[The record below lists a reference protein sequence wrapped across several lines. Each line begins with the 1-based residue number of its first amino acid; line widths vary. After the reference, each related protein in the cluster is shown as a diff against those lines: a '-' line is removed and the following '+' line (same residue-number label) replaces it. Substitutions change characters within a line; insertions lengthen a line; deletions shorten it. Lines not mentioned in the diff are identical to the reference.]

1 MLAAPVEALRGAG
14 LSAAKTAS
22 IRDLAEHV
30 LAGTV
35 VLDRVGR
42 RSDDQIVEQ
51 LTQVR
56 GIGRWT
62 AEMFLMFQ
70 LGRLDV
76 WPVDDL
82 GVRKGYA
89 RLYDLAGDRRRRA
102 CSSRSASRS
111 GPTARSLRGTA
122 GAPSTTR
129 SCPADRHRHRRRRG
143 ARATAPTSRPRARR
157 TAASPRRRRRSSTLA
172 GSSTGHGV
180 ELTVGAGH
188 ELRAVELVEPVGH
201 AHTVEEVRVVH
212 RVGVA
217 VRDRDVECFETALLE
232 PGVFDRVLRDEPGG
246 A

>member
-1 MLAAPVEALRGAG
+1 MARRELVEASADLARRRPEFAKIVEAAGPCDLRTGRPRRTHFAELARAICYQQLAGPAARTIHGRFEALFDGDPTPEKVLAAPVEALRGAG

-42 RSDDQIVEQ
+42 RSDAQIVEQ
-51 LTQVR
+51 LTLVR

-89 RLYDLAGDRRRRA
+89 RLHDLAET
-102 CSSRSASRS
+102 
-111 GPTARSLRGTA
+111 PTARALDPLGDVFR
-122 GAPSTTR
+122 PYR
-129 SCPADRHRHRRRRG
+129 SV
-143 ARATAPTSRPRARR
+143 
-157 TAASPRRRRRSSTLA
+157 AAWYCW
-172 GSSTGHGV
+172 
-180 ELTVGAGH
+180 
-188 ELRAVELVEPVGH
+188 RAVDDAFMSG
-201 AHTVEEVRVVH
+201 
-212 RVGVA
+212 
-217 VRDRDVECFETALLE
+217 
-232 PGVFDRVLRDEPGG
+232 
-246 A
+246 